1 MYPDARYVWRN
12 TTGGRTRT
20 LKSGVRMERG
30 FMSAEIGRV
39 YVIFV
44 VCSLFPSN
52 THSILA
58 FGTLSPTPASFGTKG
73 NMRMVTPFNRPGS
86 IRSLG
91 QKQTPESVSRN
102 IAMFAK
108 KGLSDT
114 QNAQRCIAVSRQYP
128 GLRQVHKDPDI
139 YTIDNFFDKKTCE
152 GFMTVGPRGEKDG
165 SAKKVESKI
174 FQGRFDLLKSAATLA
189 LGQTITKIAQARKST
204 TWFLKYG
211 SAAPLIRRALSI
223 FPGVD
228 LQNCEEPQVVRYD
241 KALLRRYQ
249 SSLKALLRL
258 Y

>member
-1 MYPDARYVWRN
+1 
-12 TTGGRTRT
+12 
-20 LKSGVRMERG
+20 MERG

-44 VCSLFPSN
+44 VCLLFPKK

-58 FGTLSPTPASFGTKG
+58 FGTHSPTPAGFG

-86 IRSLG
+86 RRSFG
-91 QKQTPESVSRN
+91 QKQASESVSFDSS
-102 IAMFAK
+102 AMFAK
-108 KGLSDT
+108 KELFSFALGSSDT
-114 QNAQRCIAVSRQYP
+114 QNAQSCIAVNRQYP

-174 FQGRFDLLKSAATLA
+174 FRGRFDLLKSVATLA
-189 LGQTITKIAQARKST
+189 LGQSITKIAQARKST

-223 FPGVD
+223 CPGVD

-241 KALLRRYQ
+241 KALLRRHRI
-249 SSLKALLRL
+249 SVKALLRL
-258 Y
+258 YEGAIRLY

>member
-1 MYPDARYVWRN
+1 
-12 TTGGRTRT
+12 
-20 LKSGVRMERG
+20 MERG

-44 VCSLFPSN
+44 VCLLFPKSV
-52 THSILA
+52 LA
-58 FGTLSPTPASFGTKG
+58 FGTLSPTPSGLG
-73 NMRMVTPFNRPGS
+73 NMRMVTPFNRPPSGS
-86 IRSLG
+86 RRSLG
-91 QKQTPESVSRN
+91 QKQASESVSFDSS
-102 IAMFAK
+102 AMFAK
-108 KGLSDT
+108 KELFSFALGSSDT

-174 FQGRFDLLKSAATLA
+174 FRGRFDLLKSVATLA

-223 FPGVD
+223 CPGVD

-241 KALLRRYQ
+241 KALLRRYG
-249 SSLKALLRL
+249 SSVKALLRL

>member
-44 VCSLFPSN
+44 VCSLFPEN

-102 IAMFAK
+102 IDMFAK
-108 KGLSDT
+108 KEFGSSDT
-114 QNAQRCIAVSRQYP
+114 QNAQRCIEVRRQYP

-223 FPGVD
+223 CPGVD

-241 KALLRRYQ
+241 KALLRRY
-249 SSLKALLRL
+249 
-258 Y
+258 